1 MYCQQKD
8 TARGIVVKHLGE
20 VVPLTELFTDKV
32 FTDEYLHWLDDNV
45 IRPAFEL
52 PDQNAFDDVKEIE
65 DLIEVKSEAEDA
77 E

>member
-1 MYCQQKD
+1 
-8 TARGIVVKHLGE
+8 
-20 VVPLTELFTDKV
+20 LFTDKV
-32 FTDEYLHWLDDNV
+32 FTEEYLHWLDDNV

-65 DLIEVKSEAEDA
+65 DLIEVSSEEN